1 MRLTPPFRTPPDME
15 VAMLD
20 DLIDALRIIRD
31 RVKDERGELALR

>member
-1 MRLTPPFRTPPDME
+1 ME